1 MEFRIKITQSDNKF
15 IATCPELDAN
25 CFASTR
31 EDVIRRIKEVIK
43 FYISSAKE
51 MGFDVDSAENMT
63 IAGED
68 IVLDN
73 EEKSFLD
80 SLPQIIN

>member
-1 MEFRIKITQSDNKF
+1 MEFKIKVTKTENKF

-43 FYISSAKE
+43 FYISSARE
-51 MGFDVDSAENMT
+51 MGFDIDSDDCLT
-63 IAGED
+63 IAGENLEIETGD
-68 IVLDN
+68 
-73 EEKSFLD
+73 KSFLENI
-80 SLPQIIN
+80 PQIIN